1 MERLIHCHRNILWCH
16 HFWRSYLHPSV
27 VLELKKSDMIKNPL
41 KSQKGLVA
49 IPIKRW
55 ISVRIQSAEFSI
67 RLGRRQLLNW
77 YSLVTNDIRGLNNP
91 TGIPTNNFSCWSILQ
106 VKETFFPWGRGN
118 WILLRAKE
126 LSENS
131 TWFIQLLCASFC
143 VSECVTPY
151 CGYEIRIFLNR
162 SKWPINGR
170 IQLSV
175 MCDHHINSLST
186 ASHVKKIKTFTFQI
200 NYRRSK

>member
-1 MERLIHCHRNILWCH
+1 MILGVWMMERLIHCHRNILWCH

-27 VLELKKSDMIKNPL
+27 VLELKKSDMIKNTL

-106 VKETFFPWGRGN
+106 VKETFFPWGEEIGYCYV
-118 WILLRAKE
+118 LRNLVK
-126 LSENS
+126 
-131 TWFIQLLCASFC
+131 
-143 VSECVTPY
+143 
-151 CGYEIRIFLNR
+151 IRYGLFNC
-162 SKWPINGR
+162 NAH
-170 IQLSV
+170 LSV
-175 MCDHHINSLST
+175 LLN
-186 ASHVKKIKTFTFQI
+186 A
-200 NYRRSK
+200 